1 MSGFDFDAA
10 VRWARFAP
18 ARTLARRKDGEL
30 EFLREPLEVAGPDL
44 LFDTCVYID
53 RLQDRVPAVVARLV
67 KLRLASHSTV
77 AIQELMH
84 SVGAL
89 DPLHPATK
97 SVIRYIGVAIR
108 EMPPNRIL
116 APDVDTLA
124 RAALLGGILCRIQG
138 YGQHSRYRA
147 MQDCTL
153 FLQAHK
159 LGLAVLT
166 ANVADFDI
174 LLQLIPSGRVQFYR
188 RAGE

>member
-1 MSGFDFDAA
+1 MDFDAV

-18 ARTLARRKDGEL
+18 ARTLARRKDSEL
-30 EFLREPLEVAGPDL
+30 PFLREPLETVGPDL

-53 RLQDRVPAVVARLV
+53 RLQDRTPALVERLV
-67 KLRLASHSTV
+67 SVRFVSHSTV

-89 DPLHPATK
+89 DPSHPATK
-97 SVIRYIGVAIR
+97 SAIRYIAVAIR
-108 EMPPNRIL
+108 EMPSNRIQ
-116 APDVDTLA
+116 APDIDTLA
-124 RAALLGGILCRIQG
+124 RAALLGGILCRLQG
-138 YGQHSRYRA
+138 YRQDSRYRA

-159 LGLAVLT
+159 LGLTVLT

-174 LLQLIPSGRVQFYR
+174 LLQLIPSARVLFYR
-188 RAGE
+188 RAGD